1 MVWSAAKGS
10 AFMTFMRLIA
20 CVAFASLLS
29 GSLLLAQGRG
39 AAAQPPPTETV
50 APGIPGVVAAGT
62 KVVPIKDDVQNAQG
76 AIAAPDG
83 SLLFT
88 ERVLNRITK
97 LDPAGNFSIYME
109 NTDATN
115 SFTIDPMGR
124 VIGVRYNPP
133 QLAVLAPAPRVLAD
147 NFEGQKFGRPNDL
160 VVDSKGGVYFTDD
173 MAPPP
178 GKNAVYY
185 VNPAGQIIKI
195 TDQMGRPN
203 GVQLSPDGKILYV
216 ADPIA
221 EDVRAFDVQPDG
233 TVRNQRPFAK
243 LDGVTRSDTGVTSG
257 ADGIAIDGA
266 GRLYVSS
273 RIGIQV
279 FSPQG
284 QHLGTIPVSRTI
296 QNLAFAGP
304 DRKTLYLMGSGA
316 LYRVQMLAEGYKGRP
331 K

>member
-1 MVWSAAKGS
+1 
-10 AFMTFMRLIA
+10 MRLSAIVVTVLWL
-20 CVAFASLLS
+20 CGTGLVS
-29 GSLLLAQGRG
+29 AQGRG
-39 AAAQPPPTETV
+39 GATQPPPAETV
-50 APGIPGVVAAGT
+50 TPEIAGVVAAGM

-97 LDPAGNFSIYME
+97 LDPAGNFSPYLE

-115 SFTIDPMGR
+115 SFTIDRMGR
-124 VIGVRYNPP
+124 LIVVQYTPP
-133 QLAVLAPAPRVLAD
+133 QLAVLAPTRRVLAD

-185 VNPAGQIIKI
+185 VNPAGQILKI
-195 TDQMGRPN
+195 TDRMGRPN
-203 GVQLSPDGKILYV
+203 GVQLSPDEKVLYV
-216 ADPIA
+216 ADPIG
-221 EDVRAFDVQPDG
+221 EHVMAFDVQPDG
-233 TVRNQRPFAK
+233 TVRNQREFAR
-243 LDGVTRSDTGVTSG
+243 LEGVTRAETGVTSG
-257 ADGIAIDGA
+257 ADGIAVDAA

-304 DRKTLYLMGSGA
+304 DKKTLYLMGSGA
-316 LYRVQMLAEGYKGRP
+316 LYKIDMLAEGYKGRP

>member
-1 MVWSAAKGS
+1 MRFIAIVVTVWLCGTGLVSS
-10 AFMTFMRLIA
+10 
-20 CVAFASLLS
+20 
-29 GSLLLAQGRG
+29 QGRG
-39 AAAQPPPTETV
+39 APQPPPTETITPEI
-50 APGIPGVVAAGT
+50 AGVVAAGT
-62 KVVPIKDDVQNAQG
+62 KVIPIKDDVQNAQG

-88 ERVLNRITK
+88 ERVLNRITR
-97 LDPAGNFSIYME
+97 LDPAGHFSTYLE

-115 SFTIDPMGR
+115 SFSIDPMGR
-124 VIGVRYNPP
+124 LIVVQYNPP
-133 QLAVLAPAPRVLAD
+133 QLAVLAPTRRVLAD

-195 TDQMGRPN
+195 TDRMGRPN
-203 GVQLSPDGKILYV
+203 GVQLSPDGKVLYV
-216 ADPIA
+216 ADPSG
-221 EDVRAFDVQPDG
+221 EHVMAFDVQPDG
-233 TVRNQRPFAK
+233 TVRNQREFAR
-243 LDGVTRSDTGVTSG
+243 LEGVARSDTGVTSG
-257 ADGIAIDGA
+257 ADGIAVDGA

-273 RIGIQV
+273 RIGVQI

-304 DRKTLYLMGSGA
+304 DKKTLYLMGSGA
-316 LYRVQMLAEGYKGRP
+316 LYKIEMLAEGYKGRA

>member
-1 MVWSAAKGS
+1 
-10 AFMTFMRLIA
+10 MRLSAIIVTA
-20 CVAFASLLS
+20 WLCGIGLVS
-29 GSLLLAQGRG
+29 AQGRG
-39 AAAQPPPTETV
+39 GPPQPPPAETV
-50 APGIPGVVAAGT
+50 APEIAGVVAAGT

-133 QLAVLAPAPRVLAD
+133 QLAVLAPTPRVLAD

-185 VNPAGQIIKI
+185 VNPAGQISKI

-216 ADPIA
+216 ADPSG
-221 EDVRAFDVQPDG
+221 EHVMAFDVQPDG
-233 TVRNQRPFAK
+233 SVRNQRQFAR
-243 LDGVTRSDTGVTSG
+243 LEGVTRADAGVTSG

-279 FSPQG
+279 FSAQG

-296 QNLAFAGP
+296 QNLAFAGA

-316 LYRVQMLAEGYKGRP
+316 LYKVQMIAEGYKGRP

>member
-1 MVWSAAKGS
+1 
-10 AFMTFMRLIA
+10 MRLNVALVMAA
-20 CVAFASLLS
+20 CLCSATLVSS
-29 GSLLLAQGRG
+29 QRG
-39 AAAQPPPTETV
+39 GATQPPPTETIT
-50 APGIPGVVAAGT
+50 PEIPGVVAAGT

-88 ERVLNRITK
+88 ERILNRITR
-97 LDPAGNFSIYME
+97 LDPAGNFSTYRE
-109 NTDATN
+109 NTNATN
-115 SFTIDPMGR
+115 SFTIDPTGR
-124 VIGVRYNPP
+124 LIVVQYMPP
-133 QLAVLAPAPRVLAD
+133 QLAVLAPTPRVLAD

-195 TDQMGRPN
+195 TDAMGRPN
-203 GVQLSPDGKILYV
+203 GVQLSPDGKVLYV
-216 ADPIA
+216 ADPTG
-221 EDVRAFDVQPDG
+221 EHVMAFDVQPDG
-233 TVRNQRPFAK
+233 TVRNQREFAG
-243 LDGVTRSDTGVTSG
+243 LQGVIRAETGVTSG
-257 ADGIAIDGA
+257 ADGIAVDAA
-266 GRLYVSS
+266 GRLYVTS

-284 QHLGTIPVSRTI
+284 AHLGTIPVSRGI

-304 DRKTLYLMGSGA
+304 DKKTLYLMGNGA
-316 LYRVQMLAEGYKGRP
+316 LYKIDMLAEGYKGRP

>member
-1 MVWSAAKGS
+1 
-10 AFMTFMRLIA
+10 MRLSAIVVTVVGLCGA
-20 CVAFASLLS
+20 GLVS
-29 GSLLLAQGRG
+29 AQGRG
-39 AAAQPPPTETV
+39 TTQPPPAETV
-50 APGIPGVVAAGT
+50 TPEIAGVVAAGT

-97 LDPAGNFSIYME
+97 LDPAGNFSTYRE
-109 NTDATN
+109 NTNATN

-124 VIGVRYNPP
+124 LIVVQYTPP
-133 QLAVLAPAPRVLAD
+133 QLAVLAPTARVLAD

-160 VVDSKGGVYFTDD
+160 VVDRKGGVYFTDD

-185 VNPAGQIIKI
+185 VNPAGQILKI
-195 TDQMGRPN
+195 TDRMGRPN
-203 GVQLSPDGKILYV
+203 GVQLSPDEKVLYV
-216 ADPIA
+216 ADPIGA
-221 EDVRAFDVQPDG
+221 HVMAFDVQPDG
-233 TVRNQRPFAK
+233 TVRNQREFAA
-243 LDGVTRSDTGVTSG
+243 LEGVIRSETGVTSG
-257 ADGIAIDGA
+257 ADGIAVDGA

-273 RIGIQV
+273 RIGIQI

-284 QHLGTIPVSRTI
+284 AHLGTIPVSRTI

-316 LYRVQMLAEGYKGRP
+316 LYRIEMLAEGYKGRP